1 MKYNGPP
8 RIAESRMLPL
18 RDTVRS
24 RMFPIVNWGIILAN
38 LVIFVY
44 ESSLGP
50 GGLERLFSAFALVPN
65 EVTSL
70 RPGGLI
76 ALVTS
81 MFLHGGWFH
90 VLSNMWTLYIFGDNI
105 EDRMGSS
112 RYLAFYLLGGVA
124 AGLTHVYFSADTSA
138 PTVGASGAIAAV
150 LGAYF
155 ILYPTGRVITLVPLF
170 FLPWFIEIPAVV
182 FIGVWFLTQVFSGL
196 VSIGAAGQF
205 SNIAW
210 WAHIGG
216 FAFGFLMVHVF
227 ARRARPYA
235 RWHRDE
241 YWPY

>member
-1 MKYNGPP
+1 MF
-8 RIAESRMLPL
+8 PL

-38 LVIFVY
+38 MAIFLY

-50 GGLERLFSAFALVPN
+50 GSLERLFSVFALVPS
-65 EVTSL
+65 EVTRL
-70 RPGGLI
+70 RPTGLLT
-76 ALVTS
+76 LVTS

-90 VLSNMWTLYIFGDNI
+90 VISNMWTLYIFGDNV

-124 AGLTHVYFSADTSA
+124 AGLTHVYFSPAGSA

-155 ILYPTGRVITLVPLF
+155 ILFPTSRVITLVPLF
-170 FLPWFIEIPAVV
+170 FLPWFIEVPAVV
-182 FIGVWFLTQVFSGL
+182 FLGVWFLTQVLSGL
-196 VSIGAAGQF
+196 VTIGAAGEF

-227 ARRARPYA
+227 ARRARTYA